1 LHDFCNTFARLTNN
15 AMNRIYTPFTTLC
28 AILLLVLAAPHQAS
42 GQFIA
47 APASINFG
55 TLQCSTVLTT
65 TTIVIQNT
73 GATTLVLS
81 GAAISPP
88 NTDFSIVS
96 PANISSNTPLFI
108 NPSITQAIVIAYNP
122 QRIGA
127 QNAALVLAS
136 NALNATG
143 GINAIPITSQRDSAG
158 FTVSTT
164 NIVLNNVPA
173 NTSTTTSITL
183 LNTGSVPYSLPTP
196 QFSGAFALDSLVPS
210 SIAPNT
216 TGRVFLRFFGA
227 PAGVTT
233 ATTFNLADGCGRV
246 TSLQIFASVQ
256 SPPLITSF
264 APNVGTVGTRVTITG
279 TSLVGASAVFFGG
292 VQAQSFTVDSPT
304 QITATV
310 AQGAS
315 GAIFISVGGGAAIS
329 SQTFRFIPQP
339 SVLFFTPSTGG
350 TGTAVTIIGTNLD
363 NVLQVRFG
371 AVLAQSF
378 TIDSPTQITAI
389 VGTGGQSGVVT
400 ASTQLSATTS
410 TQRFTFIPQPNILF
424 ITPQS
429 GAAGTAVTIIGNN
442 LANARA
448 VSFGGIPAQS
458 FVQVSPTQI
467 IATVG
472 VEGASGLVSVGTPGG
487 TASSQQAFSFFAP
500 PTITFVSP
508 TTGVQGAIVNIIGS
522 NFTNVTGVSFGGVP
536 AQNFVVSSP
545 TQIIATVGVGGSGN
559 ITVSTQSGSTTA
571 SQQFVYAAQPVITFF
586 APSSGMAGTV
596 VNIFGTFFSGTTGV
610 NFGGIPARSFQVVS
624 PTQITAVIGDQG
636 ATGNLA
642 VVTPS
647 GAGFSQS
654 AFMFIPRSSINA
666 SVNTSSDAALTLRL
680 SPNPTSN
687 VSSTLHYTLAEP
699 SLVKIELF
707 TMLGERIGTFA
718 EGSRLPGAHSVDI
731 STENLAQG
739 MYLCRLQAGKVGKTV
754 LLQVIR

>member
-1 LHDFCNTFARLTNN
+1 
-15 AMNRIYTPFTTLC
+15 MNRILQTFTALC
-28 AILLLVLAAPHQAS
+28 SFALFVLAAPTQGF
-42 GQFIA
+42 GQFLA

-55 TLQCSTVLTT
+55 TLQCSTALTT

-73 GATTLVLS
+73 GVTTLILS
-81 GAAISPP
+81 GAAISPSS
-88 NTDFSIVS
+88 TDFSIIS
-96 PANISSNTPLFI
+96 PTDITSNTPFFI

-136 NALNATG
+136 NAVNATG
-143 GINAIPITSQRDSAG
+143 GINSIPITSQRDSAG

-164 NIVLNNVPA
+164 NIVLNNLAA
-173 NTSTTTSITL
+173 NTPTTTTITL
-183 LNTGSVPYSLPTP
+183 LNTGSVPYSLPAP

-210 SIAPNT
+210 TIAPNT
-216 TGRVFLRFFGA
+216 TGRVFVRFFGA

-246 TSLQIFASVQ
+246 TAVQVFAVVQ
-256 SPPLITSF
+256 APPAITSF
-264 APNVGTVGTRVTITG
+264 APNIGTAGTRITITG
-279 TSLVGASAVFFGG
+279 TNLSGATAVFFGG
-292 VQAQSFTVDSPT
+292 VQAQSFTVNSPT
-304 QITATV
+304 QLTATLG
-310 AQGAS
+310 QGAS
-315 GAIFISVGGGAAIS
+315 GAVFISVGGGAAIS
-329 SQTFRFIPQP
+329 AQEFRFIPQP

-350 TGTAVTIIGTNLD
+350 TGTAVTIIGTNLE

-389 VGTGGQSGVVT
+389 VGTGGQSGTIV

-410 TQRFTFIPQPNILF
+410 TQRFTYIPQPNILF
-424 ITPQS
+424 ITPQT
-429 GAAGTAVTIIGNN
+429 GAAGTVVTIIGNN

-458 FVQVSPTQI
+458 FTQVSPTQI

-472 VEGASGLVSVGTPGG
+472 AEGASGLVSVGTPGG
-487 TASSQQAFSFFAP
+487 ASASQQAFTFLSP
-500 PTITFVSP
+500 PTVTFVSP
-508 TTGVQGAIVNIIGS
+508 TTGVQGAIVNIIGT

-545 TQIIATVGVGGSGN
+545 SQIIATVGVGGSGN
-559 ITVSTQSGSTTA
+559 ITISTQSGSTTA

-586 APSSGMAGTV
+586 SPSSGVAGTT
-596 VNIFGTFFSGTTGV
+596 VNIFGTFFSGATTV
-610 NFGGIPARSFQVVS
+610 NFGGIPARSFFVVS

-647 GAGFSQS
+647 GAGFSQN
-654 AFMFIPRSSINA
+654 AFMFIPRS

-680 SPNPTSN
+680 SPNPVQSAA
-687 VSSTLHYTLAEP
+687 STLHYTLAEP
-699 SLVKIELF
+699 SPVKIELF
-707 TMLGERIGTFA
+707 TMLGERVITIA
-718 EGSRLPGAHSVDI
+718 EEVRSAGAYSVEV

-739 MYLCRLQAGKVGKTV
+739 MYVCRIQAGKVWKTA